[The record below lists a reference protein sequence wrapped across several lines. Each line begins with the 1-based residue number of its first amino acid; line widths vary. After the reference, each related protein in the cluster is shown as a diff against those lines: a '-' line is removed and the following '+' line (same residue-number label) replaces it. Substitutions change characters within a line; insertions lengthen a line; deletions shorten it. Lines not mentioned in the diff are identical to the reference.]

1 MPSFGALGL
10 GGLVAFVIGSIV
22 LMDTDTPGF
31 EMSRG
36 VVGGVATFAGAA
48 MLGTIWMATRARRR
62 PVVTGAE
69 QLLGSIAE
77 VVTGFTDKGQ
87 VRIYGELWNAVGSKP
102 VAAGQRVRVNR
113 VEGLT
118 LHVSPVE

>member
-1 MPSFGALGL
+1 
-10 GGLVAFVIGSIV
+10 
-22 LMDTDTPGF
+22 
-31 EMSRG
+31 

-48 MLGTIWMATRARRR
+48 MLGTIWMATRARRQ

-69 QLLGSIAE
+69 QLVGGIAE

-87 VRIYGELWNAVGSKP
+87 VRIYGELWNAVVSKP
-102 VAAGQRVRVNR
+102 VAADQRVRVDR